1 MKYNILYLISCLL
14 LLGGIVSCSDDEKQA
29 VYLPQGQKTL
39 SSVFSITDEP
49 YILKYVATLVG
60 SDFATVHDVASKD
73 ITIEFEVD
81 MSLVESYNKDCET
94 NYLEMPAG
102 TYSIP
107 QSATIEKGSSS
118 TDSLEIIISAKDKFE
133 SFVPY
138 LLPIRISKID
148 GAKAYQYQQVIY
160 VAVSGVA
167 DAENIQNYDRTDWEI
182 IDLSSEEPGEGG
194 GNGLGVCILDDKP
207 NTYWH
212 TKWAGGEPEPPHHIT
227 IDMKDTQ
234 VLHGISLMNRYF
246 EGSWA
251 TDGHGQPKNIKI
263 SVSLD
268 GETWKENGEFKN
280 LPHPEGQPFNK
291 FFFNIYNEAR
301 YIKITVTEV
310 YGSKSTSIAEFA
322 AF

>member
-49 YILKYVATLVG
+49 YVLKYVATLVG

-102 TYSIP
+102 TYRIP
-107 QSATIEKGSSS
+107 QSATIEKGSNS

-227 IDMKDTQ
+227 IDMKETQ

-280 LPHPEGQPFNK
+280 LPHPEGQ
-291 FFFNIYNEAR
+291 ID
-301 YIKITVTEV
+301 I
-310 YGSKSTSIAEFA
+310 STLQFISQYASRT
-322 AF
+322 